1 MTHINIYNTWE
12 THLWFVYG
20 RGTTRNE
27 LLMIESISKFLRRDT
42 GYVNLHRL
50 LREIESVMDYF
61 LIDDDNIQKFVTT
74 LKLTTNSNNQNNS
87 I

>member
-1 MTHINIYNTWE
+1 
-12 THLWFVYG
+12 
-20 RGTTRNE
+20 
-27 LLMIESISKFLRRDT
+27 MIESISKFLRRDT
-42 GYVNLHRL
+42 GYVKLHRL

>member
-1 MTHINIYNTWE
+1 
-12 THLWFVYG
+12 
-20 RGTTRNE
+20 
-27 LLMIESISKFLRRDT
+27 MIESISKFLRRDT
-42 GYVNLHRL
+42 GYVKLHRL

-61 LIDDDNIQKFVTT
+61 LIDDTDSIQKFVTT